1 MIPGVQIRNY
11 RQRQAAC
18 TSKHPWLP
26 KVTINLRSNQM
37 KILLGGVALAVVM
50 GSIMTHGL
58 YGRILASQERV
69 QQLRAEHNVIAT
81 KNMQLLAA
89 RAQLSSRTHVLA
101 LAEKKLKLFEPEKG
115 QVHRM

>member
-1 MIPGVQIRNY
+1 MIPSVQIRNY

-18 TSKHPWLP
+18 TSKRQGLP
-26 KVTINLRSNQM
+26 KITINLRSYQM
-37 KILLGGVALAVVM
+37 KILLAGAALAVVM

-89 RAQLSSRTHVLA
+89 RAQLTSRTHVLA